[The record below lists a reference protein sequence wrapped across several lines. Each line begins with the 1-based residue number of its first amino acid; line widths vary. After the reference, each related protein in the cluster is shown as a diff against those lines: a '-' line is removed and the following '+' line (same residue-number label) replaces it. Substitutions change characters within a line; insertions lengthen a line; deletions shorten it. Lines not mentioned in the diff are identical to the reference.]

1 MNLTKSGL
9 GFLQQ
14 AFNSNNNQSFKDLD
28 LKMVPARVTDI
39 VLNDDHPKFEDA
51 GSWNGIG
58 TIYFEKVNSP
68 EENLNNPKAKPFFP
82 QFKNYPLVNEIV
94 LLIYLPDQKRREQD
108 SSKSYYYI
116 NTISIW
122 NHPHHNGFANNFK
135 NLEEEPKLELNSNN
149 PTGGKF
155 TEKENIRPLLPYTG
169 DNTFEGR
176 FGNSIRLGSTV
187 AASGLLNK
195 NPWSSEGDEG
205 NPITIIRNGQPTD
218 TGTTG
223 WLPIVED
230 VNQDPSSI
238 YLTTTQAIPLKAAS
252 TNYTGIK
259 EENQPTA
266 PQAYNSPQI
275 ILNSGRLM
283 LNSTSDSI
291 LLSSE
296 KVISLSAKQDIGIS
310 TSGSMA
316 IESGE
321 LKLGSSE
328 ASEPAVLGDTF
339 LTGLTEVMEGLSAVT
354 NALTTEPSLT
364 VTPNLASTLTLT
376 INKFLEK
383 VNDYKS
389 KNVKI
394 L

>member
-1 MNLTKSGL
+1 
-9 GFLQQ
+9 
-14 AFNSNNNQSFKDLD
+14 
-28 LKMVPARVTDI
+28 
-39 VLNDDHPKFEDA
+39 
-51 GSWNGIG
+51 
-58 TIYFEKVNSP
+58 
-68 EENLNNPKAKPFFP
+68 
-82 QFKNYPLVNEIV
+82 
-94 LLIYLPDQKRREQD
+94 
-108 SSKSYYYI
+108 
-116 NTISIW
+116 
-122 NHPHHNGFANNFK
+122 
-135 NLEEEPKLELNSNN
+135 
-149 PTGGKF
+149 
-155 TEKENIRPLLPYTG
+155 
-169 DNTFEGR
+169 
-176 FGNSIRLGSTV
+176 
-187 AASGLLNK
+187 
-195 NPWSSEGDEG
+195 
-205 NPITIIRNGQPTD
+205 
-218 TGTTG
+218 
-223 WLPIVED
+223 
-230 VNQDPSSI
+230 
-238 YLTTTQAIPLKAAS
+238 
-252 TNYTGIK
+252 
-259 EENQPTA
+259 
-266 PQAYNSPQI
+266 
-275 ILNSGRLM
+275 M